1 MDKNV
6 ALFFAYTIAY
16 ILVTLIGVY
25 ILNIPGWITE
35 SYDLVKEFY
44 IKNGAKNI
52 IIEWFVFLVYI
63 GSAHAIVT
71 HYNIKDN
78 VQKMMV
84 IAVVTLAL
92 SGLASLIF
100 TNIPFLRGTFFQRW
114 FKETGVKSL
123 IYDVIIMTT
132 MFVVFHKLLCKFK
145 YHNLI

>member
-1 MDKNV
+1 MDKTV
-6 ALFFAYTIAY
+6 AFFLAYTIAY

-25 ILNIPGWITE
+25 ILNVPGWVTE
-35 SYDLVKEFY
+35 SYGLVKEFY

-52 IIEWFVFLVYI
+52 IIEWFVFLAYI
-63 GSAHAIVT
+63 GSAYAIVN

-78 VQKMMV
+78 LHKVGV
-84 IAVVTLAL
+84 IVGVTLVL

-100 TNIPFLRGTFFQRW
+100 TSIPSLKGTFFQRW

-123 IYDVIIMTT
+123 VYDVMIMTT
-132 MFVVFHKLLCKFK
+132 MYIVFHKLLCKFK